1 MYINKK
7 AIFILFKKLFYQFNT
22 FFNIVFFFRDAL
34 SGKEQNDR
42 ASTDAWYGFKG
53 KGFKLDMNVSGIWIA
68 VY

>member
-7 AIFILFKKLFYQFNT
+7 TIFILFKKLFYQFNT

-42 ASTDAWYGFKG
+42 ASTDA
-53 KGFKLDMNVSGIWIA
+53 
-68 VY
+68 